1 VIRAGEFAILGDRN
15 FPPVLSNKRRLMS
28 TKLYGIKNCDTVR
41 AARRWLES
49 HDVDFAFQD
58 VRDTPLKAE
67 QLTTWLQRLGLD
79 ALVNKRSTTWKQLS
93 EEQRHT
99 LSEDSA
105 VALLL
110 EHPTLMK
117 RPLLDTGSALHLGF
131 KAADYQSLF
140 THHTL

>member
-1 VIRAGEFAILGDRN
+1 
-15 FPPVLSNKRRLMS
+15 MS
-28 TKLYGIKNCDTVR
+28 TTLYGIKNCDTVR

-49 HDVDFAFQD
+49 HDVDFDFQD
-58 VRDTPLKAE
+58 VRDSPLNAD
-67 QLTTWLQRLGLD
+67 QLGAWLQQLGVD

-93 EEQRHT
+93 EEQRKT
-99 LSEDSA
+99 LNADNA
-105 VALLL
+105 VNLLI

>member
-1 VIRAGEFAILGDRN
+1 
-15 FPPVLSNKRRLMS
+15 MS
-28 TKLYGIKNCDTVR
+28 TTLYGIKNCDSVR

-49 HDVDFAFQD
+49 HNVDFNFHD
-58 VRDTPLKAE
+58 VRDTPLKTE
-67 QLTTWLQRLGLD
+67 QLDTWLQQLGLD
-79 ALVNKRSTTWKQLS
+79 TLVNKRSTTWKQLS

-110 EHPTLMK
+110 EYPTLMK

-131 KAADYQSLF
+131 KAAEYQSLF